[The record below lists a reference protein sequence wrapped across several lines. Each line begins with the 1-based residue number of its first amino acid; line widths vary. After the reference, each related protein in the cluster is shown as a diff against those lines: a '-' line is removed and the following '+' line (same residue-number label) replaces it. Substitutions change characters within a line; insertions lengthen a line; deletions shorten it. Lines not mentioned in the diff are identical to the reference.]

1 VTNQKGKSV
10 QSISSNDVKVIE
22 STTKLHDKY
31 KESFAFK
38 DKKILR
44 KELENFFDD
53 DDEEEKF

>member
-1 VTNQKGKSV
+1 V